1 MLPLT
6 GNIQCPTPLRPDNLA
21 RNRLPTVFS
30 KPHNLSS
37 ILTSIPREERRERDI
52 YRVTIIGSVGNLML
66 TLLKFFAGIVGHSA
80 AMMADAVHSLS
91 DLITDFVVI
100 AFVRIAGK
108 PQDTGHEFGH
118 GKYETLATA
127 LIGLMLLFVGLGICW
142 NGAKSIWL
150 HVGGQPI
157 EAPGMVAFWMAV
169 ASIAVKELL
178 YQYTVRHGRRLQSDA
193 VVANAWHHRSD
204 AFSSIG
210 TALGIGGAAM
220 LGHGWQ
226 ILDPLAA
233 IVVSVFI
240 VKVSVSLLMSCMGQ
254 LTDHS
259 LPAHEEEYIKT
270 VVCNQPGA
278 SDPHRLR
285 TRHVGRLHVIDLH
298 FRMDGQTT
306 ITEAHH
312 TATAIENKLCEHFG
326 HDTIITTHVEPVK

>member
-1 MLPLT
+1 M
-6 GNIQCPTPLRPDNLA
+6 TPDQ
-21 RNRLPTVFS
+21 
-30 KPHNLSS
+30 
-37 ILTSIPREERRERDI
+37 REERRERDI

-80 AMMADAVHSLS
+80 AMLADAVHSLS

-142 NGAKSIWL
+142 NGARSIWL
-150 HVGGQPI
+150 HVGGHPI
-157 EAPGMVAFWMAV
+157 EAPGMVAFWMAI
-169 ASIAVKELL
+169 ASIVVKELL

-254 LTDHS
+254 LTDHA
-259 LPAHEEEYIKT
+259 LPAHDEEFIKT

-306 ITEAHH
+306 ITDAHH
-312 TATAIENKLCEHFG
+312 TATAIENKLREHFG